1 MEKEGTNLGSSVDE
15 LLKGLENFVSSKTVV
30 GEPIQVN
37 DTTIIPLVD
46 MKFGMGAGAFKK
58 SNDNKTAGGIGAN
71 ISPCAVLIL
80 QNGIA
85 KVVNIKN
92 QDLTTKLV
100 DMVPDLINRF
110 TSRNAEDPAVDEAVD
125 DILNDDKK

>member
-1 MEKEGTNLGSSVDE
+1 MEKEEINFGSSVDE
-15 LLKGLENFVSSKTVV
+15 LLKGLEGFVSSKTVV

-37 DTTIIPLVD
+37 DATIIP
-46 MKFGMGAGAFKK
+46 GAFKK
-58 SNDNKTAGGIGAN
+58 NSDNKTAGGIGAN
-71 ISPCAVLIL
+71 ISPCAVLII
-80 QNGIA
+80 QKGMA

-92 QDLTTKLV
+92 QDLTTKIV

-110 TSRNAEDPAVDEAVD
+110 TSKKADDPAVDEAVD

>member
-1 MEKEGTNLGSSVDE
+1 MEKEENSFNTSVDG
-15 LLKGLENFVSSKTVV
+15 LLKGLEGFVSSKTVV

-37 DTTIIPLVD
+37 DATIIPLVD
-46 MKFGMGAGAFKK
+46 MKFGIGAGAFKK
-58 SNDNKTAGGIGAN
+58 SSDNKTAGGLGAN

-80 QNGIA
+80 QNGMA

-110 TSRNAEDPAVDEAVD
+110 TSKNASDPEVDEAVE
-125 DILNDDKK
+125 DILSGDIE

>member
-1 MEKEGTNLGSSVDE
+1 MEKEEINFGSSVDE
-15 LLKGLENFVSSKTVV
+15 LLKGLEGFVSSKTVV

-37 DTTIIPLVD
+37 DATIIPLVD

-58 SNDNKTAGGIGAN
+58 NSDNKTAGGIGAN
-71 ISPCAVLIL
+71 ISPCAVLII
-80 QNGIA
+80 QKGMA

-92 QDLTTKLV
+92 QDLTTKIV

-110 TSRNAEDPAVDEAVD
+110 TRQT
-125 DILNDDKK
+125 IQLLMRQ

>member
-1 MEKEGTNLGSSVDE
+1 MEKEEINFGSSVDE
-15 LLKGLENFVSSKTVV
+15 LLKGLEGFVSSKTVV
-30 GEPIQVN
+30 G
-37 DTTIIPLVD
+37 DATIIPLVD

-58 SNDNKTAGGIGAN
+58 NSDNKTAGGIGAN
-71 ISPCAVLIL
+71 ISPCAVLII
-80 QNGIA
+80 QKGMA

-92 QDLTTKLV
+92 QDLTTKIV

-110 TSRNAEDPAVDEAVD
+110 TSKKADDPAVDEAVD